1 MKSLFEDKEIVN
13 PMDPEEVFTCSDLTE
28 DYKICRKEKRMQ
40 TSVVGKRMNC
50 TEFRTLGKY
59 QLQVMMRSLVSDVA
73 HDEAKG
79 RELASSAR
87 WLASPP

>member
-1 MKSLFEDKEIVN
+1 MEHWFMKAAFEDKEIVN

-50 TEFRTLGKY
+50 TEYRALGKSKLHY
-59 QLQVMMRSLVSDVA
+59 FA
-73 HDEAKG
+73 WNFFC
-79 RELASSAR
+79 SS
-87 WLASPP
+87 SV